1 MPRGESTI
9 AKQSGLKGYFG
20 KVTLQVEPTEG
31 DGAVTVDFDE
41 RRARS
46 WQQGARF
53 GIEYVLEHIP
63 KRKYFP
69 TGGRVHV
76 DCIEGHEVD
85 TNNVLIAYL
94 TANALFEAL
103 GFEPTKR
110 PSLDEAAGVFE
121 FPK

>member
-1 MPRGESTI
+1 MSRGEFAI
-9 AKQSGLKGYFG
+9 AKQAGPKGYFG
-20 KVTLQVEPTEG
+20 KVALEVEPTEN
-31 DGAVTVDFDE
+31 DGAITVDFDE
-41 RRARS
+41 QRARL

-63 KRKYFP
+63 RRKYFP
-69 TGGRVHV
+69 KGGRVHV

-103 GFEPTKR
+103 GIKPTKR
-110 PSLDEAAGVFE
+110 PNLDEVGGLFV